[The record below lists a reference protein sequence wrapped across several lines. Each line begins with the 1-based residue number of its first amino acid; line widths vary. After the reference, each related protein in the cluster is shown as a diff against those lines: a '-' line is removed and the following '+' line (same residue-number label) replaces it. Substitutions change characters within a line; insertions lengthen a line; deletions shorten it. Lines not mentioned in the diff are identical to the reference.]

1 MYVYVNWVQDSRVY
15 IYKADDH
22 GGKKKKKRTLKL
34 GEDDSHS
41 SRTRLYLKFPFID
54 ID

>member
-1 MYVYVNWVQDSRVY
+1 MLIGYKILVYI

-22 GGKKKKKRTLKL
+22 SGEKNQRLKL

-41 SRTRLYLKFPFID
+41 SRTRLYF
-54 ID
+54 